1 MQFYIVIILKIV
13 EIYSYLLLAYA
24 LLSWFPML
32 YSSNIGR
39 VIIWLVEPLVR
50 PFRRLN
56 LQFFGLDFTVMV
68 AMFVL
73 NFGTRILVQ
82 VLYFLT

>member
-1 MQFYIVIILKIV
+1 MQFFIVILLKIV
-13 EIYSYLLLAYA
+13 EIYSYLLLAFA

-32 YSSNIGR
+32 YSSTIGR
-39 VIIWLVEPLVR
+39 IIKWLVEPLVR

-68 AMFVL
+68 AMFAL

-82 VLYFLT
+82 ILYLLT